1 MADHEIRISA
11 RIDTSQMQRL
21 QLQIDKA
28 TDKVEN
34 LREKAR
40 EVGEQKIPSE
50 EYQKLEAELKEAQDV
65 LEKLVSEENNFV
77 EAGLN
82 MGAPWESLIQKEAD
96 AGLKIDELKEK
107 MQKLVEEE
115 KAFSSGMDTE
125 QYQQLS
131 QDLVYA
137 ERNLSALN
145 TRQAELMQKQG
156 YTAEG
161 FEQAGKSAKK
171 AFSIACSGAKKT
183 NGLFGTLVRRLKGIA
198 LSLLIFNWITK
209 GFNAMVSAMKE
220 GFKNLAQYS
229 KNYNAQMSALKS
241 SCAELKNGLAAAFE
255 PVANF
260 ILPYL
265 VQVVNWLNKAA
276 AAMSQFLAAM
286 SGKST
291 YTRAKK
297 QNIDYAKSLDTA
309 SKSAKKALAAF
320 DELNVLNDQ
329 SSGSSGGELTGA
341 DAFETAQVGSQMQTL
356 VDNIKSQLQEM
367 KNLFVQGFN
376 KGLGDANGRL
386 KTIRKSLAS
395 IKKSMVSIFSDEN
408 VLEAMQG
415 FKDSFITMLGTV
427 VGSVASI
434 GLTIAANLVGGIAK
448 YLEQNTA
455 RIKDFLINMFSIGE
469 NLNEMIAGFSEAF
482 AYIFEAFASEEGQQL
497 TANLIGI
504 LTDAFMGAIEIA
516 AQLGRDLFNIII
528 KPFVDNKEEFRQ
540 AVEGLLGVLSEIAGS
555 IKEAIDKSFDHFMDV
570 YDEKI
575 KPFFDSVADGLS
587 DLVKAF
593 LDFWNNNVQPI
604 LEQLAAKFDDVMK
617 SHLQPFFD
625 KLGDFIGTVFDN
637 LKALW
642 EKMLKPVVRWII
654 DNVLPVLAPI
664 FQGVANEFMDMVG
677 LISDWAGSLLDILG
691 GIIDFIVGTFTG
703 DWERCWE
710 GIKSIFKGIINALIS
725 AFETFINGAISMLNG
740 LIGGANAIAGKVGI
754 SGLIPTMDTVSL
766 PRLANGAV
774 IQGGQPFL
782 AWLGDQPK
790 GQTNIEAPLD
800 TLVEAFKQAQAENG
814 GGTYTFVAKLNEREI
829 FRETVRQDRMY
840 KNTHGQSAFI

>member
-1 MADHEIRISA
+1 MADHEIRIST

-34 LREKAR
+34 LREKVR

-50 EYQKLEAELKEAQDV
+50 EYQKLEAELKEAQET
-65 LEKLVSEENNFV
+65 LEKLVAEEDNFV
-77 EAGLN
+77 AAGLN
-82 MGAPWESLIQKEAD
+82 MGSPWESLIQKEAD

-107 MQKLVEEE
+107 MQKLAEEGR
-115 KAFSSGMDTE
+115 AFTSGMDTE
-125 QYQQLS
+125 QYQNLS
-131 QDLVYA
+131 QDLAYA

-161 FEQAGKSAKK
+161 FEKAGKSAKK

-183 NGLFGTLVRRLKGIA
+183 NGLFGTLVKRLKGIA

-209 GFNAMVSAMKE
+209 GFNEMISAMKE

-255 PVANF
+255 PIANF
-260 ILPYL
+260 IIPYL

-276 AAMSQFLAAM
+276 TAMSQFLAAM

-291 YTRAKK
+291 YTKAKK

-329 SSGSSGGELTGA
+329 SSGYSGGELNGA
-341 DAFETAQVGSQMQTL
+341 DAFETAQVGSKMQTL
-356 VDNIKSQLQEM
+356 LDNIKSRLREM
-367 KNLFVQGFN
+367 KRLFMQGFN
-376 KGLGDANGRL
+376 QGLGDASERL
-386 KTIRKSLAS
+386 KTIRESLAS
-395 IKKSMVSIFSDEN
+395 IKRSLIFIFSDEN
-408 VLEAMQG
+408 VQQAMQG
-415 FKDSFITMLGTV
+415 FNDSFIMMLGTI

-434 GLTIAANLVGGIAK
+434 GLTIADNLVGGIAR
-448 YLEQNTA
+448 YLEQNTD
-455 RIKDFLINMFSIGE
+455 RIKDFLIDIFN
-469 NLNEMIAGFSEAF
+469 IAEEINSLISEFSEAF
-482 AYIFEAFASEEGQQL
+482 AYVFEAFASETGQQL

-504 LTDAFMGAIEIA
+504 LTDTFMGVAEIA
-516 AQLGRDLFNIII
+516 ARLVRDMLNIITR
-528 KPFVDNKEEFRQ
+528 PFVDNKEEFRQ
-540 AVEGLLGVLSEIAGS
+540 AVEGYLGVLSEIAGS
-555 IKEAIDKSFDHFMDV
+555 IKETIDMSFDHFMDV

-587 DLVKAF
+587 ELVDAF
-593 LDFWNNNVQPI
+593 FNFWNNNVQPI
-604 LEQLAAKFDDVMK
+604 LEQVAAKFDNLMN

-637 LKALW
+637 LKVLW

-654 DNVLPVLAPI
+654 DYVLPVLAPI
-664 FQGVANEFMDMVG
+664 FQAVANEFMDMVG
-677 LISDWAGSLLDILG
+677 LISDWAGSLLDIFG
-691 GIIDFIVGTFTG
+691 GIIDFLVGSFTG

-725 AFETFINGAISMLNG
+725 AFETFVNGAISMLNG
-740 LIGGANAIAGKVGI
+740 LIGGVNAVAGKVGI
-754 SGLIPTMDTVSL
+754 SGLIPTMDTISL

-782 AWLGDQPK
+782 AWLGDQPR
-790 GQTNIEAPLD
+790 GQTNIETPLA
-800 TLVEAFKQAQAENG
+800 TMVEAFKQAQAENG

>member
-1 MADHEIRISA
+1 MADHEIRIST

-34 LREKAR
+34 LREKVR

-50 EYQKLEAELKEAQDV
+50 EYQKLEAELKEAQET
-65 LEKLVSEENNFV
+65 LENLVAEEDSFV
-77 EAGLN
+77 AAGLN
-82 MGAPWESLIQKEAD
+82 MGSPWESLIQKEAD

-107 MQKLVEEE
+107 MQKLAEEGR
-115 KAFSSGMDTE
+115 AFTSGMDTE
-125 QYQQLS
+125 QYQNLS
-131 QDLVYA
+131 QDLAYA

-161 FEQAGKSAKK
+161 FEKAGKSAKK

-183 NGLFGTLVRRLKGIA
+183 NGLFGTLVKRLKGIA

-209 GFNAMVSAMKE
+209 GFNAMISAMKE

-255 PVANF
+255 PIANF
-260 ILPYL
+260 IIPYL
-265 VQVVNWLNKAA
+265 VQVVNWLNKATTV
-276 AAMSQFLAAM
+276 MSQFLAAM

-291 YTRAKK
+291 YTKAKK

-329 SSGSSGGELTGA
+329 SSGSSGGELNGA
-341 DAFETAQVGSQMQTL
+341 DAFETAQVGSKMQTL
-356 VDNIKSQLQEM
+356 LDNIKSRLREM
-367 KNLFVQGFN
+367 KRLFMQGFN
-376 KGLGDANGRL
+376 QGLGDASERL
-386 KTIRKSLAS
+386 KTIRESLAS
-395 IKKSMVSIFSDEN
+395 IKKSLISIFSDEN
-408 VLEAMQG
+408 VQQAMQG
-415 FKDSFITMLGTV
+415 FNDSFIMMLGKI

-434 GLTIAANLVGGIAK
+434 GLTIAANLVGGIAR
-448 YLEQNTA
+448 YLEQNTD
-455 RIKDFLINMFSIGE
+455 RIKEFLIDIFNIGE
-469 NLNEMIAGFSEAF
+469 EINSLISEFSEAF
-482 AYIFEAFASEEGQQL
+482 AYVFEAFASEAGQQL

-504 LTDAFMGAIEIA
+504 LTDTFMGVAEIA
-516 AQLGRDLFNIII
+516 ARLVRDLLNIITR
-528 KPFVDNKEEFRQ
+528 PFVDNKEEFRQ
-540 AVEGLLGVLSEIAGS
+540 AVEGYLGVLSEIAGS
-555 IKEAIDKSFDHFMDV
+555 IKETIDMSFDHFMDV

-587 DLVKAF
+587 ELVDAF
-593 LDFWNNNVQPI
+593 LNFWNNNVQPI
-604 LEQLAAKFDDVMK
+604 LEQVAAKFDNLMN

-637 LKALW
+637 LKVLW
-642 EKMLKPVVRWII
+642 EKMLKPVMRWII

-664 FQGVANEFMDMVG
+664 FQAVANEFMDMVG
-677 LISDWAGSLLDILG
+677 LISDWAGSLLDIFG
-691 GIIDFIVGTFTG
+691 GIIDFLVGSFTG

-725 AFETFINGAISMLNG
+725 AFETFVNGAISMLNG
-740 LIGGANAIAGKVGI
+740 LIGGVNAVAGKVGI
-754 SGLIPTMDTVSL
+754 SGLIPTMDTISL

-782 AWLGDQPK
+782 AWLGDQPR
-790 GQTNIEAPLD
+790 GQTNIETPLA
-800 TLVEAFKQAQAENG
+800 TMVEAFKQAQAENG